1 MYVKGKFNVF
11 VFQPE
16 QELKIERSIYR
27 SNLNDQYYAH
37 AYYAGTRK
45 YMSKNDPIWF
55 PITKRQSDNVK
66 I

>member
-1 MYVKGKFNVF
+1 MYVKGKFNVL

-45 YMSKNDPIWF
+45 YKSKNDPI
-55 PITKRQSDNVK
+55 
-66 I
+66 